1 MFVEK
6 ALADALATRRRNRPK
21 RVFKINPYGEGGVF
35 PGVNLDDSA
44 ALEDIMDPPEE
55 IRKKFMS

>member
-1 MFVEK
+1 M
-6 ALADALATRRRNRPK
+6 ADALATRRRNRPK